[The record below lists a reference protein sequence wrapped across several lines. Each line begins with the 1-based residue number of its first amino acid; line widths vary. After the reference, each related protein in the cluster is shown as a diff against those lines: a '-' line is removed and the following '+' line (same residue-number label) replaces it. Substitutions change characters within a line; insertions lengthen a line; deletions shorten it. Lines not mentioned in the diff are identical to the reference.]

1 VLLKETSQRRN
12 NLEINQITS
21 AHINSKGLAEKRTIL
36 QIKME
41 TLDPNTK
48 KFVQVHSTYS
58 DAMDK
63 LNGGDYHSALN
74 LFEETKE
81 YCAELIPF
89 QSGENSA
96 ALNIMIQKCDDH
108 REQIQQYIESSDEIS
123 LSESQYLS
131 NSSVYRES
139 ELGGESMLFP
149 SLQNREVLDESTIN
163 SYWGGYL
170 WDKVEVLFGLLHPYA
185 EQLQNY
191 QHGIQPNLTKRE
203 EITLDSS
210 FILLPKEESC
220 QRISLNDPV
229 IKMPDPYE
237 KIKELESKNSL
248 LQLQLSQTIKMKQ
261 PKGVTNLMNENTK
274 LKKSI
279 IDFSNHLQKHNNFR
293 KAMTVSAHEQ
303 QSASDMELQNKEL
316 IMKIVTLENE
326 LLKKDKEIEAE
337 KEKWLNIKREASARK
352 KQRESSVSPST
363 NSELE
368 STKYLG

>member
-1 VLLKETSQRRN
+1 
-12 NLEINQITS
+12 
-21 AHINSKGLAEKRTIL
+21 
-36 QIKME
+36 ME
-41 TLDPNTK
+41 SLDPNSK
-48 KFVQVHSTYS
+48 KIIKVHSLYS

-63 LNGGDYHSALN
+63 LNCGDYHSALL

-81 YCAELIPF
+81 LCADLIPIH
-89 QSGENSA
+89 SGENYDT
-96 ALNIMIQKCDDH
+96 LNSILEKCDAQRD
-108 REQIQQYIESSDEIS
+108 QIQQYIESSDEIN

-131 NSSVYRES
+131 TSSVYRES

-191 QHGIQPNLTKRE
+191 QHGIQPNPTNRE
-203 EITLDSS
+203 EISLDSS
-210 FILLPKEESC
+210 FFLLPREENG

-229 IKMPDPYE
+229 INKADPYE

-279 IDFSNHLQKHNNFR
+279 IDFSNHLQKHNNLR
-293 KAMTVSAHEQ
+293 KAMTVSAHNEQ
-303 QSASDMELQNKEL
+303 KPASDMELQNKEL
-316 IMKIVTLENE
+316 LMKIAMLENE
-326 LLKKDKEIEAE
+326 LLKKDKEIETE
-337 KEKWLNIKREASARK
+337 KEKWITLKREASARK
-352 KQRESSVSPST
+352 KQRESSVV
-363 NSELE
+363 NSNLE
-368 STKYLG
+368 STPK

>member
-1 VLLKETSQRRN
+1 
-12 NLEINQITS
+12 
-21 AHINSKGLAEKRTIL
+21 
-36 QIKME
+36 ME
-41 TLDPNTK
+41 TLDPNSK
-48 KFVQVHSTYS
+48 KIIQVHSTYG

-63 LNGGDYHSALN
+63 LNCGDYHSALI
-74 LFEETKE
+74 LFEETKGF
-81 YCAELIPF
+81 CAELIPNH
-89 QSGENSA
+89 SGEDSAMLNSI
-96 ALNIMIQKCDDH
+96 LGKCDGH
-108 REQIQQYIESSDEIS
+108 REQIQQYIESSDEIN

-163 SYWGGYL
+163 AYWGGYL
-170 WDKVEVLFGLLHPYA
+170 WDKVEVLLGLLHPYA
-185 EQLQNY
+185 EQIQNY
-191 QHGIQPNLTKRE
+191 QHGIQPNPTKRE

-210 FILLPKEESC
+210 FILVPIEESG

-229 IKMPDPYE
+229 INKVDPYE

-279 IDFSNHLQKHNNFR
+279 IDFSNHLQKHNNLR

-303 QSASDMELQNKEL
+303 QPASDMELQNKEL
-316 IMKIVTLENE
+316 IMKIATLENE
-326 LLKKDKEIEAE
+326 LLKKDKEIETE
-337 KEKWLNIKREASARK
+337 KEKWLTLKREASARK
-352 KQRESSVSPST
+352 KQRESSVSPSA

-368 STKYLG
+368 STKFLG